1 MNDSKSK
8 FTIKKTAQPLR
19 MKINS
24 SEELQFQNTLKSQ
37 NDTPDNRHK
46 FMTTQMDGLTLHSR
60 EQKLIKRQMN
70 ERLDKEIFSSRYSPD
85 DNRIAV
91 TMLDGTLTIISTKE
105 DNRKYSKTL
114 ANGAPAT
121 SVLWKNSKEL
131 MVGDTTGNIYD
142 LSFDKSSG
150 EIKTV
155 NTYSDPD
162 EQVLALEH
170 SPQLGVTLYAGKS
183 MKITVLNDQTK
194 KPVKVF
200 EPGDTYSIGHTN
212 RIFALKFAENAPNTF
227 VSAGWDGTMFLW
239 DIRTNKAS
247 NSVFGP
253 VLSGDSL
260 DISDNLILAGS
271 YRDKDSLELY
281 DIRTFKKICNIDW
294 SLSLNQFNYVSSC
307 RFSKNKDEGAYII
320 ASSCLSNQ
328 VGLFKKE
335 IVYQNEL
342 VISGMKKG
350 VYTCGFANSE
360 AKFYFGTSDGEFNV
374 FHYFNL

>member
-8 FTIKKTAQPLR
+8 FTIKKGASALR
-19 MKINS
+19 LKINS
-24 SEELQFQNTLKSQ
+24 ADELQFQSQ
-37 NDTPDNRHK
+37 TGKPGDGLDRGK
-46 FMTTQMDGLTLHSR
+46 FLTSQMDGLTLHSR
-60 EQKLIKRQMN
+60 EPKLIKRQVH
-70 ERLDKEIFSSRYSPD
+70 EKFDKEIFASRYSPD
-85 DNRIAV
+85 DNKIAV
-91 TMLDGTLTIISTKE
+91 TMLDGTLAILSTKE
-105 DNRKYSKTL
+105 DNRRYSKALVDGT
-114 ANGAPAT
+114 PAT
-121 SVLWKNSKEL
+121 SVLWKNSRDL
-131 MVGDTTGNIYD
+131 IVGDTQGNIHD
-142 LSFDKSSG
+142 LTFEKATG
-150 EIKTV
+150 EIKSIGR
-155 NTYSDPD
+155 YSDPE
-162 EQVLALEH
+162 EQILAIEH
-170 SPQLGVTLYAGKS
+170 SPQLGITLYAGKS

-194 KPVKVF
+194 KPIKVF
-200 EPGDTYSIGHTN
+200 EPGDTYAIGHTN

-239 DIRTNKAS
+239 DIRTNKAA

-281 DIRTFKKICNIDW
+281 DIRTFKKICNVDW

-320 ASSCLSNQ
+320 AASCLSNQ
-328 VGLFKKE
+328 VGLFKKD

-342 VISGMKKG
+342 VIGGLKKG